1 MPEWK
6 QALIICPL
14 SQDQIEQL
22 DRLDACCYA
31 SAGCSARWEQLS
43 SEVLR
48 VVAIPVT
55 MGIPGREI

>member
-1 MPEWK
+1 MTVSTLAVTP
-6 QALIICPL
+6 
-14 SQDQIEQL
+14 QL
-22 DRLDACCYA
+22 DVVQR
-31 SAGCSARWEQLS
+31 SEQLS